1 MNRRNLL
8 IGAGGIAA
16 ASGLAGCDRLSK
28 SAGSPG
34 GAPGWASGPGKA
46 DPLIGASL
54 MRDVEAYVGF
64 GMHRS
69 GGAGD
74 VATSGWFAKRW
85 QALGYDVDQTPFEL
99 PNADTTTASLD
110 VGAERFDGF
119 AQPPLAFT
127 SGEGVIAELA
137 AWSSKSPAD
146 VTGRIAVVHIPRQP
160 GGPSPSPA
168 YREAFGKARDAGAV
182 GVVGVISGPSGE
194 VVAINTPVELTV
206 EIPILMIGEREQ
218 ARLKA
223 AMAKGARARLRV
235 KGPGGFRT
243 ARNTIARS
251 GKSGP
256 WLIVSTPQSGWFT
269 CGGERGPGVAMSLA
283 LSEWALQKKLACR
296 LCFVAT
302 SGHEWMYYGADVFRK
317 SGAPKPEE
325 TALWVHLG
333 ASYGARAYQEAPD
346 GLKGL
351 ETPNAAST
359 LMVSAD
365 LADGAKAAFAGQPGL
380 GQPVVGSVE
389 RSAGELTALIQ
400 EGYKSYFGFFGANAL
415 FHTPVDTAA
424 STSPAIMEP
433 IARSVAKLIEE
444 RIARAS

>member
-8 IGAGGIAA
+8 IGAGGVAA
-16 ASGLAGCDRLSK
+16 ARL
-28 SAGSPG
+28 AGSPN
-34 GAPGWASGPGKA
+34 GAPGQARGPGKA

-54 MRDVEAYVGF
+54 MHDVETYVGF
-64 GMHRS
+64 GIHRS
-69 GGAGD
+69 GGPGD
-74 VATSGWFAKRW
+74 VATSAWLAKRW
-85 QALGYDVDQTPFEL
+85 QALGYDVEQTPFDL
-99 PNADTTTASLD
+99 PNADTTIASLD
-110 VGAERFDGF
+110 VGAETFDGF

-127 SGEGVIAELA
+127 SGEGIIAELA
-137 AWSSKSPAD
+137 TWSAKSPAD

-160 GGPSPSPA
+160 GALSPSPA

-182 GVVGVISGPSGE
+182 GVVGVMSGPSAE
-194 VVAINTPVELTV
+194 IVAINTPVELTV
-206 EIPILMIGEREQ
+206 EIPVLMIGEREQ

-223 AMAKGARARLRV
+223 AMARGARARLRV
-235 KGPGGFRT
+235 RGPGGFRT

-333 ASYGARAYQEAPD
+333 ASYGARAYQEARDGLPE

-365 LADGAKAAFAGQPGL
+365 LAAGAKAAFAGQPGI
-380 GQPVVGSVE
+380 GEPVVGSAE

-444 RIARAS
+444 RMARAS